1 MYLFDEIYKWDHVTG
16 KVQPQ
21 LESEF
26 SKFYKR
32 VKSIAVY

>member
-1 MYLFDEIYKWDHVTG
+1 MYLFDEIYKWDHSTG

-26 SKFYKR
+26 SKLFKNN
-32 VKSIAVY
+32 INIGIL